1 MHIHVCTV
9 MSICVSENIY
19 VSAGMNIHTLVC
31 HHILAYVCAFICV
44 YFYIH
49 VLN

>member
-1 MHIHVCTV
+1 MHIHMCTV

-31 HHILAYVCAFICV
+31 HHILVKCAHLYVCIFI
-44 YFYIH
+44 YIY
-49 VLN
+49 